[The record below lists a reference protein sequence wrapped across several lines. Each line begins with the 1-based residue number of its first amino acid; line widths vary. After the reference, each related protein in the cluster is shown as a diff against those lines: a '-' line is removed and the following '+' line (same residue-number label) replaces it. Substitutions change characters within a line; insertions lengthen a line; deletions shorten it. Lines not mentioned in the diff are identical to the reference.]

1 MNSKLARK
9 AIGALVSASFMVSM
23 IPAMASAKV
32 INDHAEIDFAFS
44 TSEPV
49 KSGDS
54 VTFEGIT
61 LTVGGDEDSQVS
73 GTSNRFFG
81 VAADG
86 TGTYTFSI
94 DQNGEFAGGKITA
107 IDISVGAN
115 VVGCEVSDI
124 EANEDWSTLTANSI
138 FSWESEPAEKVSLTL
153 DATAGSGHY
162 FNYSAITVFVEFPAA
177 EEIHRLY
184 NPNSGEHFYTADDA
198 EAENLINLGWNDE
211 DIGWIAPI
219 VSDTPVYRLY
229 NPNAG
234 EHHYTTDESEV
245 DNLVNLGWTFEDI
258 AWYSA
263 PSDDAFPIY
272 RQYNPNEFANN
283 HNYTGDV
290 NERDNLISLGWI
302 DEDIAWY
309 GYSPFLVAGEMD

>member
-1 MNSKLARK
+1 MHSKLARK

-23 IPAMASAKV
+23 IPAMASAEV
-32 INDHAEIDFAFS
+32 INDYAAIDFSFDALIKAAD
-44 TSEPV
+44 EENY
-49 KSGDS
+49 
-54 VTFEGIT
+54 VTAQGIT
-61 LTVGGDEDSQVS
+61 LTVNGDDNSQVS

-86 TGTYTFSI
+86 NGTYTFSI
-94 DQNGEFAGGKITA
+94 DEEGEFAGGVITA
-107 IDISVGAN
+107 IDISVGTN

-124 EANEDWSTLTANSI
+124 EANDDWSTLAANSI
-138 FSWESEPAEKVSLTL
+138 FSWEGEPAEEVSFTL
-153 DATAGSGHY
+153 DATNGNGHY
-162 FNYSAITVFVEFPAA
+162 FNYSSITVYVEFPAA

-211 DIGWIAPI
+211 GIGWIAPI

-234 EHHYTTDESEV
+234 EHHYTTDPAEVELLES
-245 DNLVNLGWTFEDI
+245 LGWTYEQV
-258 AWYSA
+258 AWF
-263 PSDDAFPIY
+263 SDDSGNGVPVY

-283 HNYTGDV
+283 HNYTTD
-290 NERDNLISLGWI
+290 ETEKDNLISLGWL
-302 DEDIAWY
+302 DENIGWY
-309 GYSPFLVAGEMD
+309 GLSPLQPA

>member
-23 IPAMASAKV
+23 IPAMASAEV
-32 INDHAEIDFAFS
+32 INDSAEIDFAFS

-49 KSGDS
+49 RSGDS

-81 VAADG
+81 VAANG

-94 DQNGEFAGGKITA
+94 DQEGEFAGGKITG
-107 IDISVGAN
+107 IDIVIGNNDTITGCVLSEVNVGWTGFAT
-115 VVGCEVSDI
+115 G
-124 EANEDWSTLTANSI
+124 ST
-138 FSWESEPAEKVSLTL
+138 FSWEGEPSEAVYFTL
-153 DATAGSGHY
+153 DATAGNGHY
-162 FNYSAITVFVEFPAA
+162 FNYSSIKVYVEFPAA

-198 EAENLINLGWNDE
+198 EAENLRSLGWNDE
-211 DIGWIAPI
+211 GIGWVAPI

-263 PSDDAFPIY
+263 PSDDAYPIY

-290 NERDNLISLGWI
+290 SERDNLISLGWI

-309 GYSPFLVAGEMD
+309 GYSPVPVAGEMA